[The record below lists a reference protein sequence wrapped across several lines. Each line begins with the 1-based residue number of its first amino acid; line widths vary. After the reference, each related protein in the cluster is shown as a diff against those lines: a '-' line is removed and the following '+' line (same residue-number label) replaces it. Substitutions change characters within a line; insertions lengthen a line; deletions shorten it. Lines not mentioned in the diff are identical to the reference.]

1 MSKMKKLALAV
12 ITNWINST
20 SPYLD
25 FLKNASKYGHNI
37 SQLII
42 GYSHGYKESVV
53 EYLSRFTRVKL
64 LKLPDDSKFILQL
77 KRLGLN
83 EEEINT
89 LFYFKLFK
97 KHKLIPYGIR
107 RNSVLMQAMLSNPI
121 PDYLFFID
129 TDVYP
134 YILKDSS
141 GGKKGIDFFGRH
153 LEYLK
158 REGVVITTS
167 DYSGY
172 YIIPPMSFTGLKKL
186 LLGLQKE
193 TAYKY
198 LKDVK
203 SNIEVLKGG
212 VREIRKTN
220 KILGG
225 NHAIDLGLFGDILP
239 YFSTYYFFNNEM
251 VLGRGEDTLL
261 GRELVEKGKKVI
273 DIDTR
278 IFHDTYGNFPQV
290 PDIKEKDVQERF
302 YYASSGWLGRNPFL
316 NWYLDHDRSKLQEI
330 YMLRREALVE
340 GSKDLSRY
348 LNNSRFNNLPLAFDA
363 SYSRLEEMKG
373 FYYRTLKAWL
383 SFKKK
388 VLERGEIIENTAG

>member
-37 SQLII
+37 YQLII
-42 GYSHGYKESVV
+42 GYSHGYNKSVV
-53 EYLSRFTRVKL
+53 ERLSRFTRVKL
-64 LKLPDDSKFILQL
+64 LKLPDDRDFILQL

-107 RNSVLMQAMLSNPI
+107 RNSVLMQAMLLNPI

-141 GGKKGIDFFGRH
+141 GGKKEIDFFGRH
-153 LEYLK
+153 FEYLK
-158 REGVVITTS
+158 GERVVITSS

-193 TAYKY
+193 TSYKY
-198 LKDVK
+198 LKDAK
-203 SNIEVLKGG
+203 SNIEVLKETD
-212 VREIRKTN
+212 REIRETN

-225 NHAIDLGLFGDILP
+225 NHAIDLGLFKNIPP
-239 YFSTYYFFNNEM
+239 YFSTYYFRNNELI
-251 VLGRGEDTLL
+251 LGRGEDTLL
-261 GRELVEKGKKVI
+261 GKELAEKGKKVI
-273 DIDTR
+273 DIGTR

-290 PDIKEKDVQERF
+290 PDIKEKNVQERF
-302 YYASSGWLGRNPFL
+302 YYASLGWLGRNPFL

-330 YMLRREALVE
+330 YRLRREALVE
-340 GSKDLSRY
+340 GSNDLSRH

-363 SYSRLEEMKG
+363 SYSNLEEMKE

-388 VLERGEIIENTAG
+388 LLERGELLENTTG